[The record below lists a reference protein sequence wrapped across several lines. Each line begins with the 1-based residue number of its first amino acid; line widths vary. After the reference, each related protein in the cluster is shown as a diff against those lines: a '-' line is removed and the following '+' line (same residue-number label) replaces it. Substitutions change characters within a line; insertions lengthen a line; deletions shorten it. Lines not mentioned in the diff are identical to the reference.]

1 MDHYLQDLRYFK
13 FDNIYGNDI
22 SKAEVFK
29 GMPEVPLNCED
40 YDRNMAEAGVG
51 QIGKRKIIEHDV
63 ERYRKN
69 VEEFLK
75 ERK

>member
-1 MDHYLQDLRYFK
+1 MAT
-13 FDNIYGNDI
+13 I
-22 SKAEVFK
+22 SQKRKYK
-29 GMPEVPLNCED
+29 GMPEVPLNCKD
-40 YDRNMAEAGVG
+40 YDRNMTEVGVG

>member
-1 MDHYLQDLRYFK
+1 
-13 FDNIYGNDI
+13 
-22 SKAEVFK
+22 
-29 GMPEVPLNCED
+29 MPEVPLNCED

>member
-1 MDHYLQDLRYFK
+1 
-13 FDNIYGNDI
+13 
-22 SKAEVFK
+22 
-29 GMPEVPLNCED
+29 MPEVPLNCKD
-40 YDRNMAEAGVG
+40 YDRNMTEVGVG